1 MARFTMKWDDL
12 LCEKRFREHSQKVSN
27 TDGRNSF
34 ENDYSRVVFS
44 SAVRRLQDKAQV
56 FPLDNSDF
64 IRTRLTHSI
73 EVSALGRSIGASVEN
88 ELINKRS
95 YLFNEGHRGKL
106 GAILSTV
113 GLLHDLGNP
122 PFGHFGESVIQEYFK
137 SWFSKNQIESERL
150 TAEEKG
156 DLIHFEGNAQSF
168 RLAHKLQYL
177 IDENGFNLSF
187 ATLSSLLKYPR
198 SSNEGNQKN
207 GTTSYKKFGYFQAE
221 KYSFE
226 EIRRCTGTNGF
237 RHPLAF
243 LLEAADDIAY
253 SAADIEDGLKK
264 NVLTFDIIRKTLGKF
279 LDFSNEKEKEIFDKF
294 ELYYNE
300 AHSNY
305 EDKAEI
311 AVQRFRTIAQGF
323 MIDSVVKTFNEK
335 QTQILDGTFD
345 EDIVLASEAKNL
357 RLAFK
362 HMANNYI
369 FQDKSIILKE
379 LVGQQ
384 VISGLLDFFVGAVT
398 SQNRF
403 KSNTKEGKLYSLI
416 SPNYRFISENYPSKR
431 DEDGSVSL
439 YDRLLLVT
447 DFICGMTDS
456 YAFELY
462 QKLTGV
468 KL

>member
-1 MARFTMKWDDL
+1 MQWDNL
-12 LCEKRFREHSQKVSN
+12 LCEQRFREHSQKVSN
-27 TDGRNSF
+27 TDGRNAF

-73 EVSALGRSIGASVEN
+73 EVSALGRSIGVSVEN

-95 YLFNEGHRGKL
+95 YLFNEKHRGKL
-106 GAILSTV
+106 GPILSTV

-122 PFGHFGESVIQEYFK
+122 PFGHFGESIIQQFFK
-137 SWFSKNQIESERL
+137 NWFTDGYGEGL
-150 TAEEKG
+150 TVEEKG
-156 DLIHFEGNAQSF
+156 DLINFEGNAQSF

-177 IDENGFNLSF
+177 IDENGFNLTF

-198 SSNEGNQKN
+198 SSIEGNQKS
-207 GTTSYKKFGYFQAE
+207 GTASYKKFGYFQAE
-221 KYSFE
+221 KNSFE
-226 EIRRCTGTNGF
+226 TIRECTGTGKY

-264 NVLTFDIIRKTLGKF
+264 NALTYTIIRETLGKF
-279 LDFSNEKEKEIFDKF
+279 LDFSNKKEKEIFEKLDQF
-294 ELYYNE
+294 YTDV
-300 AHSNY
+300 HSNY

-311 AVQRFRTIAQGF
+311 AVQRFRTFAQGF
-323 MIDSVVKTFNEK
+323 MIESVVRTFNER
-335 QTQILDGTFD
+335 QRQILDGTFD
-345 EDIVLASEAKNL
+345 EDIVLASDARNL

-362 HMANNYI
+362 HMANNHI
-369 FQDKSIILKE
+369 FKDKSIILKE

-384 VISGLLDFFVGAVT
+384 VISGLLELFVEAIT
-398 SQNRF
+398 SPDRS

-431 DEDGSVSL
+431 DESGNVSL

>member
-1 MARFTMKWDDL
+1 MARHMMRWDDL
-12 LCEKRFREHSQKVSN
+12 FCDERFREHSVKKSD
-27 TDGRNSF
+27 TDGRNAF

-64 IRTRLTHSI
+64 IRTRLTHSL
-73 EVSALGRSIGASVEN
+73 EVSALGRSIGVSVEN
-88 ELINKRS
+88 DLIKNKPD
-95 YLFNEGHRGKL
+95 LFDSRHSGKL

-122 PFGHFGESVIQEYFK
+122 PFGHFGEAVIQNYFRQ
-137 SWFSKNQIESERL
+137 WFKDHPEHGLSE
-150 TAEEKG
+150 EEQG

-177 IDENGFNLSF
+177 IDENGFNLTY
-187 ATLSSLLKYPR
+187 ATLASLLKYPR
-198 SSNEGNQKN
+198 SSTEGNQKR
-207 GTTSYKKFGYFQAE
+207 GSASYKKFGYFQAE
-221 KYSFE
+221 KDSFSKIKE
-226 EIRRCTGTNGF
+226 CTGLGGF
-237 RHPLAF
+237 RHPIAF

-264 NVLTFDIIRKTLGKF
+264 NVLSFDLIKKTLGQH
-279 LDFSNEKEKEIFDKF
+279 LDFSCEEEKKIYDKLD
-294 ELYYNE
+294 EYYTTVDTKYGN
-300 AHSNY
+300 AS
-305 EDKAEI
+305 EI
-311 AVQRFRTIAQGF
+311 AIQRFRTTAQGF
-323 MIDSVVKTFNEK
+323 MIDAVVKTFNE
-335 QTQILDGTFD
+335 QQGNILEGRFD
-345 EDIVLASEAKNL
+345 EDIILASKAKNL

-362 HMANNYI
+362 HLANNYI
-369 FQDKSIILKE
+369 FMDKSIIMKE

-384 VISGLLDFFVGAVT
+384 VITGLLNLFVEAVI
-398 SQNRF
+398 SKDRL
-403 KSNTKEGKLYSLI
+403 KPNTKAGKLYSLI
-416 SPNYRFISENYPSKR
+416 SPNYRFIAENYSSRKTA
-431 DEDGSVSL
+431 DGDPSL

-468 KL
+468 RL

>member
-1 MARFTMKWDDL
+1 MQWDSL
-12 LCEKRFREHSQKVSN
+12 LCEERFREHSEKVSG
-27 TDGRNSF
+27 TDGRNAF

-64 IRTRLTHSI
+64 IRTRLTHSM

-88 ELINKRS
+88 ELINKKS
-95 YLFNEGHRGKL
+95 YLFNEKHRGKL
-106 GAILSTV
+106 GPILSTV

-122 PFGHFGESVIQEYFK
+122 PFGHFGESVIQKFFK
-137 SWFSKNQIESERL
+137 DWFSNGYGKEL
-150 TAEEKG
+150 TIEEKE
-156 DLIHFEGNAQSF
+156 DFMNFEGNAQSF

-177 IDENGFNLSF
+177 IDENGFNLTF

-198 SSNEGNQKN
+198 SSTEGNQKN
-207 GTTSYKKFGYFQAE
+207 GTASYKKFGYFQAE
-221 KYSFE
+221 KRSFE
-226 EIRRCTGTNGF
+226 IIREFTGTGNF

-264 NVLTFDIIRKTLGKF
+264 NAISFNVIRETLGKF
-279 LDFSNEKEKEIFDKF
+279 LDFSNEKEKELF
-294 ELYYNE
+294 EKLDQYYTDV
-300 AHSNY
+300 HSNY

-311 AVQRFRTIAQGF
+311 AVQRFRISAQGF
-323 MIDSVVKTFNEK
+323 MIKSVVRAFNER
-335 QTQILDGTFD
+335 QRQILDGTFD
-345 EDIVLASEAKNL
+345 EDIVLASDARNL

-362 HMANNYI
+362 HLANNHI
-369 FQDKSIILKE
+369 FKDKSIILKE
-379 LVGQQ
+379 LIGQQ
-384 VISGLLDFFVGAVT
+384 VITGLLELFVEAVT
-398 SQNRF
+398 SSNRF
-403 KSNTKEGKLYSLI
+403 KPNTKEGKLYSLI
-416 SPNYRFISENYPSKR
+416 SPNYRFISENFPYKK
-431 DEDGSVSL
+431 DENGNVSL

-462 QKLTGV
+462 QKLTGF

>member
-1 MARFTMKWDDL
+1 MARFTMQWDDL
-12 LCEKRFREHSQKVSN
+12 LCEERFREHSQKVSK
-27 TDGRNSF
+27 TDGRNAF

-73 EVSALGRSIGASVEN
+73 EVSALGRSIGVSVEN
-88 ELINKRS
+88 ELINKKS
-95 YLFNEGHRGKL
+95 YLFNDKHRGKL
-106 GAILSTV
+106 GAILATV

-122 PFGHFGESVIQEYFK
+122 PFGHFGESVIQQFFNK
-137 SWFSKNQIESERL
+137 WFDEGHGDEL
-150 TAEEKG
+150 TSEEKG

-177 IDENGFNLSF
+177 IDENGFNLTF

-198 SSNEGNQKN
+198 SSVEGNQKN
-207 GTTSYKKFGYFQAE
+207 GTASYKKFGYFQAE
-221 KYSFE
+221 KNSFE
-226 EIRRCTGTNGF
+226 VIRQCTGTGKF

-264 NVLTFDIIRKTLGKF
+264 NVLTFNIIRETLGKF
-279 LDFSNEKEKEIFDKF
+279 LDFSSDKEREIFEKLDH
-294 ELYYNE
+294 YYTDVHN
-300 AHSNY
+300 NY

-311 AVQRFRTIAQGF
+311 AVQRFRTLAQGF
-323 MIDSVVKTFNEK
+323 MIESVVKTFNE
-335 QTQILDGTFD
+335 QQRQILDGTFD
-345 EDIVLASEAKNL
+345 EDIVLASEARNL

-362 HMANNYI
+362 HLANNYI
-369 FQDKSIILKE
+369 FKDRSIILKE

-384 VISGLLDFFVGAVT
+384 VISGLLELFVGAVT
-398 SQNRF
+398 SPKRF
-403 KSNTKEGKLYSLI
+403 KPNTKEGKLYSLI
-416 SPNYRFISENYPSKR
+416 SPNYRFISEHYPSKR
-431 DEDGSVSL
+431 DEDGNASL